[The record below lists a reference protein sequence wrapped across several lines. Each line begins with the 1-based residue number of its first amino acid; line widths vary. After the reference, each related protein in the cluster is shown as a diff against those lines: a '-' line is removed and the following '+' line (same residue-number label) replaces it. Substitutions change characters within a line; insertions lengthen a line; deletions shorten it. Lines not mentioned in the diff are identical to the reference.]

1 MTAEQYARLRRLA
14 FGIAY
19 RMLGTVTDAED
30 LAQEALAR
38 VHDIE
43 SSGDEI
49 ADPDALVATV
59 ATRLAIDH
67 LRSARVRRQSYVGQW
82 LPEPLLEPAAD
93 AADHAVLA
101 DSLSMAF
108 LVVLEQL
115 SPMERAVFL
124 LKEVFQY
131 DHAAIARML
140 GTTPTNTRQVL
151 SRGRRRLDAHAP
163 RFPVSAEDGRRV
175 AEAFLEATERGDIE
189 ALLSVLAPDVVFT
202 GDGGGVATAVREPLH
217 GARLVAGVLVGF
229 AALARRRDLALRVA
243 AVNGAAGVVA
253 HAPDGGIAAVVAL
266 DVAAGRVQSI
276 YSVIAPEKLDHL
288 GPVSDALV
296 PMVRRSRRA

>member
-1 MTAEQYARLRRLA
+1 MTAEHYARLRRLA
-14 FGIAY
+14 FSIGY

-30 LAQEALAR
+30 LAQEVLAR
-38 VHDIE
+38 LHDVE
-43 SSGDEI
+43 SSGEEI

-82 LPEPLLEPAAD
+82 LPEPLLEPTVD
-93 AADHAVLA
+93 AEEHALLA

-131 DHAAIARML
+131 DHAAIARMV
-140 GTTPTNTRQVL
+140 GTTASNTRQLL
-151 SRGRRRLDAHAP
+151 SRARRRLAQPAP
-163 RFPVSAEDGRRV
+163 RFPASPEDGRRV

-189 ALLSVLAPDVVFT
+189 ALIAVLAPDVVFT
-202 GDGGGVATAVREPLH
+202 GDGGGVATAMREPVH
-217 GARLVAGVLVGF
+217 GAKRVARLLLGF
-229 AALARRRDLALRVA
+229 AALARREDLTLRVA
-243 AVNGAAGVVA
+243 VVNGATGVVA

-266 DVAAGRVQSI
+266 DIAAGRVQSVS
-276 YSVIAPEKLDHL
+276 SVIAPEKLDHL
-288 GPVSDALV
+288 GPVSEAL
-296 PMVRRSRRA
+296 VRRSRPSAHP